1 MPTTEDDAVMSFKHI
16 GISRIHPPKQL
27 LSSTSGYIQR
37 GGITAIMGAS
47 ASGKSLLMRG
57 LSGRVQDLSV
67 TGDFQID
74 GIDVD
79 YKNISNAV
87 AYVPQDDIL
96 LGELSAREML
106 RDSAAMKRNKPL
118 SDIDSDVARLLDILG
133 LHDVADN
140 FIGTFFFRGLSG
152 GQKKRVDIGA
162 ELVAA
167 PLILFLDEPTSG
179 LDASI
184 AYEVL
189 TAIRSIVKASN
200 GKLSVMLSI
209 HQPNSRILDLFDN
222 VMLLGG
228 GAMTFFGTIP
238 ESVKYFTSI
247 GFPPLPQY
255 TPTDYFLQITDPN
268 FGSHSSSFNFE
279 GKTIVEPN
287 DLLNLIMYIICCAGS
302 I

>member
-1 MPTTEDDAVMSFKHI
+1 
-16 GISRIHPPKQL
+16 
-27 LSSTSGYIQR
+27 
-37 GGITAIMGAS
+37 MGAS
-47 ASGKSLLMRG
+47 ASGKSLLMRV

-184 AYEVL
+184 AYEIL

-238 ESVKYFTSI
+238 ESIEYFTSI

-255 TPTDYFLQITDPN
+255 IPTDFFLIITDPN
-268 FGSHSSSFNFE
+268 FGSYCNSFNFE
-279 GKTIVEPN
+279 GKTILELN
-287 DLLNLIMYIICCAGS
+287 DLIILIVCITHHAGFF
-302 I
+302 